1 MKFLIYIS
9 NKREKKILQLLS
21 FARRNIKNLKT
32 LKESNVEEFK
42 NVFSKQI
49 KYINDNKQFEL
60 KEQIDGVISSL
71 DMYFKRD
78 FSERKKDLKK
88 ISIFESK
95 IKDIKFEFDIL
106 LSSNEEEIKSIVDN
120 YKKNVANSLKVK
132 KSDLDKILND
142 KNYTEILEEINKE
155 IKSNLKIKKLNL
167 I

>member
-1 MKFLIYIS
+1 M
-9 NKREKKILQLLS
+9 
-21 FARRNIKNLKT
+21 KT

-78 FSERKKDLKK
+78 ISERKKDLKK

-95 IKDIKFEFDIL
+95 IKEIKFEFDIL

-120 YKKNVANSLKVK
+120 L
-132 KSDLDKILND
+132 
-142 KNYTEILEEINKE
+142 
-155 IKSNLKIKKLNL
+155 
-167 I
+167 

>member
-1 MKFLIYIS
+1 MEYSFFDFFYDTLFTKVKNDFEQKIDNKEKIENKVENIVKLFFDKIKQYELSNIS

-21 FARRNIKNLKT
+21 FARRNIKNMKT
-32 LKESNVEEFK
+32 LKESYVEEFK
-42 NVFSKQI
+42 KVFSKKI

-106 LSSNEEEIKSIVDN
+106 LYSNEEEIKSIVDN
-120 YKKNVANSLKVK
+120 L
-132 KSDLDKILND
+132 
-142 KNYTEILEEINKE
+142 
-155 IKSNLKIKKLNL
+155 
-167 I
+167 

>member
-1 MKFLIYIS
+1 M
-9 NKREKKILQLLS
+9 
-21 FARRNIKNLKT
+21 
-32 LKESNVEEFK
+32 
-42 NVFSKQI
+42 
-49 KYINDNKQFEL
+49 NDNKQFEL

-120 YKKNVANSLKVK
+120 L
-132 KSDLDKILND
+132 
-142 KNYTEILEEINKE
+142 
-155 IKSNLKIKKLNL
+155 
-167 I
+167 